1 MCRGV
6 YFILSDTGSCYNS
19 LKSASKPESSCLNS
33 RIPVGHQLCPA
44 LSNILKSYS
53 SKNTQVIIFS
63 VLSTILNRKR
73 RPGATTRHR
82 EESETVIRERGEPHP
97 TRSCVGPR
105 MRSGRKPRLGRKW
118 GAGSPALSRF
128 GGPLCSALLRSLV
141 ARVRTRFSRFPLRL
155 RDPVLPRAR
164 PRAPAHALPPAR
176 SPRRL
181 PSRSGPPRVAPAPWW
196 VP

>member
-82 EESETVIRERGEPHP
+82 EESETVIRERRTASNAQLRRP
-97 TRSCVGPR
+97 THAL
-105 MRSGRKPRLGRKW
+105 GRKPRLGRKW